1 MISLHIEYD
10 QVDKIAIKSNWIK
23 EICKKIMNDNGHDIA
38 NITIIFTNDVTLHK
52 LKKQYFK
59 QDLYTDTIT
68 FNLEEDG
75 GNIEGEVYI
84 SLDRIEENSEIYR
97 QDILMECKRVIIHS
111 FLHLVGYE
119 DILEKDKLLMTDLE
133 DKYLKLSNNHIK
145 N

>member
-1 MISLHIEYD
+1 MISLDIEYH
-10 QVDKIAIKSNWIK
+10 QVAKIAIKSNWIK
-23 EICKKIMNDNGHDIA
+23 DVCEKIMNDNGHDIA
-38 NITIIFTNDVTLHK
+38 NITIIFTNDITLRK